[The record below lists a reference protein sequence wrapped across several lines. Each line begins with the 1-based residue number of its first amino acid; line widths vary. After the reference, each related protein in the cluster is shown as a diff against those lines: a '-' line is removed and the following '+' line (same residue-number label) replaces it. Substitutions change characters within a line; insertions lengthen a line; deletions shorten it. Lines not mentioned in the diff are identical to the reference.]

1 MPERFDNG
9 YRQGD
14 FGDTSSVISNFGG
27 RTAAELQQEVDYKET
42 YRKIKIKAVA
52 LGGGVLLISTC
63 CWLLSTLR

>member
-42 YRKIKIKAVA
+42 YRKIKIKSVH
-52 LGGGVLLISTC
+52 
-63 CWLLSTLR
+63 